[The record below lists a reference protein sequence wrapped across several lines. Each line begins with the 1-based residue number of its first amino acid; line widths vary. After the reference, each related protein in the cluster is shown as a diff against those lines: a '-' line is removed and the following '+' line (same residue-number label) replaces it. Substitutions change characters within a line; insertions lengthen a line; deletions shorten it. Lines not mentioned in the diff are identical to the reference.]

1 MDKHELAQNLKD
13 RHRDFYNLI
22 EQLSPEEFTFHPV
35 GKWSAAQQLDHII
48 RSISPVILGLS
59 LPKFLLRL
67 VFGRAKR
74 PSMDYDTLV
83 KTYQA
88 ALAKGGKSPRAYEP
102 KIDAAYFQAV
112 GPVKLLEFVSRLIQ
126 LLESLS
132 DEDLD
137 QLQAPHPLI
146 GKITLR
152 ELMYFTLYHVQ
163 HHQRSIQQGLAS
175 K

>member
-1 MDKHELAQNLKD
+1 MDKDELAQNLKD
-13 RHRDFYNLI
+13 RHRDFCDLI
-22 EQLSPEEFTFHPV
+22 DKLSPDEFLFHQE

-48 RSISPVILGLS
+48 RSITPVILGLS

-102 KIDAAYFQAV
+102 KIDAASFQFV
-112 GPVKLLEFVSRLIQ
+112 GPVKLYEFITRLTQ

-132 DEDLD
+132 DTDLD
-137 QLQAPHPLI
+137 QIQAPHPLI

-163 HHQRSIQQGLAS
+163 HHQRSVEQGLMS